1 MDIDMEEL
9 CGERNEN
16 TKHIGAEEDLS
27 YVAVPHMRDS
37 HLDYQ

>member
-1 MDIDMEEL
+1 MEKVAKHHTNQAKHG
-9 CGERNEN
+9 GEEN
-16 TKHIGAEEDLS
+16 LS